1 MKYYLKEGGKKNSNK
16 DFAWADVKL
25 THLPP
30 LIPVNWLFQY
40 VSFVLLPIADLLSIY
55 SQTWKKIKWFDD
67 ILVSVFYLWNAKYIF
82 QLT

>member
-1 MKYYLKEGGKKNSNK
+1 MKKSLKGGGEKSTNK
-16 DFAWADVKL
+16 DFASADVKL

-30 LIPVNWLFQY
+30 SILANWLFQY

-67 ILVSVFYLWNAKYIF
+67 ILVSVFYL
-82 QLT
+82 